1 MDIPMADA
9 LSPRPAMF
17 RLLRWFVLL
26 PPRPAC
32 PQLADQLDTAEHHGA
47 ITPDPLADKAAFSGL
62 VLLATC
68 PFEGL
73 RR

>member
-9 LSPRPAMF
+9 LTRVRQCLRP
-17 RLLRWFVLL
+17 LRWFVLL